1 MSFPFPPH
9 SLFRVA
15 TFSEQKMCVVFFFFF
30 LFFFSFLHCAKVFS
44 MMLDE
49 QTSGS
54 GMGWFSLFFSPSLV
68 AEPCALEWRKPCM
81 PV

>member
-1 MSFPFPPH
+1 
-9 SLFRVA
+9 
-15 TFSEQKMCVVFFFFF
+15 
-30 LFFFSFLHCAKVFS
+30 